1 LPVDPNILLGQTVHD
16 QANLVVV
23 GGVAPTGNVSF
34 YWFKDSCPA
43 VGVSGGTAIGV
54 IYSPFA
60 AGPSLLTV
68 IAHPSGNLTPTTG
81 GDYFFKAVYSGDG
94 NYDPD
99 QGVCEPFH
107 VLSGRIIVDKVTT
120 PAADPQVFPCDASG
134 GTLTPYADFSLLTGQ
149 QNNQE
154 LAPSSAPGGGNYSV
168 KENVPSGWTLTDLS
182 CVVSGTGGSTWAL
195 VNASDLTQGVT
206 IDLKAGDTVTCTFVD
221 AGALT
226 TRTQG
231 FWATHWQLSQ
241 AVWFGGTEGN
251 HTFPG
256 LSVADQKLCLGMTGH
271 ECYINT
277 TGKLMGGFWSGIANK
292 YDPTGTV
299 KAKDLKRSDLDKA
312 RMQLLQQLL
321 AAILN
326 NAAFGSSPSGMSIAQ
341 AKAAFCTGTINQV
354 RAAQAAM
361 AAFNESGDS
370 GLFTPGISADPQT
383 AKGMANLVYWNTLI
397 PN

>member
-1 LPVDPNILLGQTVHD
+1 
-16 QANLVVV
+16 
-23 GGVAPTGNVSF
+23 
-34 YWFKDSCPA
+34 
-43 VGVSGGTAIGV
+43 
-54 IYSPFA
+54 
-60 AGPSLLTV
+60 
-68 IAHPSGNLTPTTG
+68 
-81 GDYFFKAVYSGDG
+81 
-94 NYDPD
+94 
-99 QGVCEPFH
+99 
-107 VLSGRIIVDKVTT
+107 
-120 PAADPQVFPCDASG
+120 
-134 GTLTPYADFSLLTGQ
+134 LTPYADFSLSNGQ
-149 QNNQE
+149 ENNQE
-154 LAPSSAPGGGNYSV
+154 LAPSSAPGGGNYGV

-241 AVWFGGTEGN
+241 AVWFGGTVGN

-256 LSVADQKLCLGMTGH
+256 LSVANQKLCLGLTGH

-277 TGKLMGGFWSGIANK
+277 TGKLMGGFWSNVAK
-292 YDPTGTV
+292 TTDGT
-299 KAKDLKRSDLDKA
+299 KRSKLDQA

-341 AKAAFCTGTINQV
+341 AKAYFCTGTLDQV
-354 RAAQAAM
+354 KAAQAAM
-361 AAFNESGDS
+361 AAFNESGD
-370 GLFTPGISADPQT
+370 GGQFTPGISADPKT
-383 AKGMANLVYWNTLI
+383 AKSIANLVYWNNLI